1 MRLSG
6 RGSGLARLVALM
18 LVLAGGARVS
28 RADILPSQVLVVF
41 NSASAEGT
49 ALKNAYM
56 AAHPGIPAV
65 NVVDLNSPVL
75 LTLPEVAYATF
86 INLIRNPIRNY
97 LAQPGLPDA
106 DSIIAI
112 VLIRPIPH
120 RIQDNTNAPVGD
132 TPSNALNEF
141 LAGDA
146 TFASVDS
153 ELTLL
158 WQNLETGEAGGSM
171 DSRSDNA
178 ITNPYFKSMVG
189 IDGFSRVNITA
200 QRTLTPVAGVAWFTS
215 GSGMTPGDMYI
226 VSRIDGNTLADA
238 SAALGRAQGL
248 YVNRAVTKVLLDA
261 YNTSVRAPIDDD
273 NLFNP
278 PSADPFWGG
287 PDYADTTMALSMNGW
302 NVRYDQTFA
311 FITPALE
318 PNLLIAY
325 GSYGGNH
332 SLGGA
337 GEVPPGGANYIVGF
351 RFPNGAI
358 FNTIESYNARG
369 FNGQGT
375 LFNQCQIAT
384 FLAAGGTF
392 GVGNVWEPISPF
404 VPDNE
409 FLLQNFL
416 VNGLTWG
423 EAAWSSIPAL
433 SWQELAVGD
442 PLAKANVIYD
452 PGLPRGDMDGNG
464 RVDGEDVRWFEAVLD
479 GRIAEYRAAFPA
491 LDPRARGDFNGDYAV
506 TATDVGGMITAL
518 LGP

>member
-1 MRLSG
+1 MM
-6 RGSGLARLVALM
+6 V
-18 LVLAGGARVS
+18 VAGGARVS

-49 ALKNAYM
+49 TLKNAYM
-56 AAHPGIPAV
+56 AAHPGIPAA
-65 NVVDLNSPVL
+65 NVVDLNSPIL
-75 LTLPEVAYATF
+75 LTVPDVAYATYKV
-86 INLIRNPIRNY
+86 LIRDPIRNY

-112 VLIRPIPH
+112 VLIRPISH
-120 RIQDNTNAPVGD
+120 RIQDNTNVSVGD
-132 TPSNALNEF
+132 DAGQARNEF

-158 WQNLETGEAGGSM
+158 WQNLDSGEAAGRM
-171 DSRSDNA
+171 DSRADNV
-178 ITNPYFKSMVG
+178 IVNPYFKSLIG
-189 IDGFSRVNITA
+189 IDGYSRANITM
-200 QRTLTPVAGVAWFTS
+200 QRTFTNVANVAWFLN
-215 GSGMTPGDMYI
+215 GSGMTPGDIYI
-226 VSRIDGNTLADA
+226 VTRIDGDTLSDA
-238 SAALGRAQGL
+238 TAALNRAQGL
-248 YVNRAVTKVLLDA
+248 YVNRALTKILLDA
-261 YNTSVRAPIDDD
+261 YDTAARPPIDDD
-273 NLFNP
+273 SLFSP

-287 PDYADTTMALSMNGW
+287 PDYADTTLALSMNGW
-302 NVRYDQTFA
+302 NVRYDQAFA
-311 FITPALE
+311 FITPSLE
-318 PNLLIAY
+318 PGLLIGYA
-325 GSYGGNH
+325 SYGKNH
-332 SLGGA
+332 DLDGA
-337 GEVPPGGANYIVGF
+337 GQTPPGAPNYIAGY
-351 RFPNGAI
+351 RFPDGAI
-358 FNTIESYNARG
+358 FNSIESWNARG
-369 FNGQGT
+369 LNGLGTQG
-375 LFNQCQIAT
+375 NQCQIGM

-392 GVGNVWEPISPF
+392 GVGNVWEPLSPF
-404 VPDNE
+404 VPDNK

-491 LDPRARGDFNGDYAV
+491 LDPRARGDFDGDYAV
-506 TATDVGGMITAL
+506 TVTDVGGMISAL
-518 LGP
+518 LGTP